1 MLILKEEVPSTE
13 THIFKLSNV
22 NSNGKI
28 NFELTSETYEGV
40 KIDFT
45 LESKIYTL
53 FTGYSVSVYLF
64 KNPHFSQKDIID
76 LRVDGF
82 NHRRGQIGY
91 MFRLDA
97 LFESDAL
104 LLNEHTFSYAYYAL
118 EKIFSDD
125 INLQTREIELTS
137 KEYTITDFFDPD
149 TIILVLCN
157 EYIADITDFSVNNY
171 LASLYLNGFINFNKS
186 IEIEQFNNSSIIETN
201 YNNVKSILNTNGAF
215 VLRVPS
221 ANSILL
227 GENFVS
233 HLFQNLIQKKTD
245 SITRFIML
253 YQIIEIFISKIFH
266 FKVQS
271 KICNNLSTLTSFQL
285 KEFLSDIQK
294 EKTRIT
300 ALFSDYAIPTSTLE
314 AELKQTIIDFFEH
327 VNDSDYNDVAEHPNL
342 TLTDVFYDYR
352 NKLVHNYRQIHAP
365 GIDNDLT
372 IKKMEKVNSLTEVL
386 VAQVISLFHS

>member
-1 MLILKEEVPSTE
+1 MLILKEEVPSIE

-22 NSNGKI
+22 ATNDKI

-53 FTGYSVSVYLF
+53 FTGYSVSVHLF
-64 KNPHFSQKDIID
+64 KNSHFSQKDIID

-82 NHRRGQIGY
+82 NQRRGQIGY

-97 LFESDAL
+97 LFEADAL

-118 EKIFSDD
+118 VKLFSED
-125 INLQTREIELTS
+125 INLQTKEIELTS

-157 EYIADITDFSVNNY
+157 EYIANINDFSVNNY

-186 IEIEQFNNSSIIETN
+186 IEIEQFNNAAIIETN
-201 YNNVKSILNTNGAF
+201 YNNLKNILSTDGAF

-221 ANSILL
+221 ANSILV

-233 HLFQNLIQKKTD
+233 HLFQNLIQKKAD

-266 FKVQS
+266 LKVQS
-271 KICNNLSTLTSFQL
+271 KICNNLSTLTSVQL

-294 EKTRIT
+294 EKTRIN
-300 ALFSDYAIPTSTLE
+300 ALFNDYAKPTSALE

-327 VNDSDYNDVAEHPNL
+327 VNDSDYNDVAEHSNL

-352 NKLVHNYRQIHAP
+352 NKLVHNYRQVHAP
-365 GIDNDLT
+365 GIDNNLT

-386 VAQVISLFHS
+386 VAQVISLFHF